1 MKLDVVLVGLQ
12 YSDDVA
18 FFRRKKYRV
27 LSRVFVSES
36 GVSFESE
43 ASDVR
48 GRLVSICVSIRRL
61 LGLRL

>member
-1 MKLDVVLVGLQ
+1 MKLDVVPVGLQ
-12 YSDDVA
+12 DSDDVA
-18 FFRRKKYRV
+18 FFRRKKHGV

-48 GRLVSICVSIRRL
+48 SRLGSICVSIRRL
-61 LGLRL
+61 LALRF